1 VRDSYLIPGLAGDG
15 VRSTNAHYARHMK
28 PPIYSSVQ
36 PDGTPAQYMHRA
48 RQFRRA
54 AMQMADY
61 VNGEQFWPKYALL
74 THAIELALK
83 AFVNHSTCSGIPPGK
98 EPKQHDLL
106 GWYQL
111 AVDYGLPRDSGIEEN
126 IDYLNEL
133 HRIHYMRY
141 PRCLVPAF
149 DGLAGALIVWARLST
164 ACR

>member
-1 VRDSYLIPGLAGDG
+1 MRDTHLILGPADDG
-15 VRSTNAHYARHMK
+15 VEAHNGHYVKHMK

-36 PDGTPAQYMHRA
+36 PDETPTQYMHRA

-74 THAIELALK
+74 AHAIELALK
-83 AFVNHSTCSGIPPGK
+83 AFVNHSTSSGTPSGK

-111 AVDYGLPRDSGIEEN
+111 AVDYGLPPTLASKRTSTTSTSCIESTTCAT
-126 IDYLNEL
+126 LSAARSL
-133 HRIHYMRY
+133 S
-141 PRCLVPAF
+141 PTCL
-149 DGLAGALIVWARLST
+149 
-164 ACR
+164 

>member
-1 VRDSYLIPGLAGDG
+1 MMGSRH
-15 VRSTNAHYARHMK
+15 TNGHYGRHMK
-28 PPIYSSVQ
+28 PPIYLSVQ
-36 PDGTPAQYMHRA
+36 PDGTPTQYMHRA

-83 AFVNHSTCSGIPPGK
+83 AFVNHSTSSGIPSGK

-126 IDYLNEL
+126 VDYLNEL

-141 PRCLVPAF
+141 PQRNSKPIPGLVDEEQEDA
-149 DGLAGALIVWARLST
+149 
-164 ACR
+164 